1 MTAPKTIDV
10 VAPRDLYVPA
20 LGDEVTAGQVV
31 AVSPELAESL
41 GWKHAPKSK
50 NTKPADEAP
59 STEDD
64 Q

>member
-1 MTAPKTIDV
+1 MTKTVDV

-31 AVSPELAESL
+31 AMSAELAESL
-41 GWKHAPKSK
+41 GWKPAPKSK
-50 NTKPADEAP
+50 AAKAEP
-59 STEDD
+59 TEDD